1 MGLGSS
7 QEYYEAPPLRSFPSR
22 NGAMGPATG
31 AGRGAQRRRR
41 RIFRR
46 VRQAPTTIIPVPQP
60 VRHHSPP
67 RQHHHHHRPRQFPPA
82 VPAFAP
88 LATGVPSSLPMSY
101 QNFTA
106 LPYVPPQSMLMAQ
119 QQMPPMMM
127 PQQISQPYP
136 MMAAPSRPVTMQR
149 FAPMMMPQNLLQQQA
164 MMMPQYMPQ
173 QSPMM
178 MPQESPQSQ
187 AMRMAQQMPASIYS
201 PYASTPY
208 SIGASYSTPYAPQ
221 PVPQQ
226 PQVAPMYNNIG
237 ASVPAA
243 VGLSGPV
250 GPFSSPNRLV
260 GPNLG
265 TDWTGGGKISPGFL
279 GPPL

>member
-7 QEYYEAPPLRSFPSR
+7 QEYYEAPPIRSFPSR
-22 NGAMGPATG
+22 NGAMGPVAG
-31 AGRGAQRRRR
+31 AGQNVKRRRR

-46 VRQAPTTIIPVPQP
+46 ARQAPTTIIPVPQS

-67 RQHHHHHRPRQFPPA
+67 RQHHHHHHRPRQFPPA
-82 VPAFAP
+82 APVFAP

-119 QQMPPMMM
+119 QQMSPMMM
-127 PQQISQPYP
+127 PQQMSQPYP
-136 MMAAPSRPVTMQR
+136 MMPQQVSQPYPMMPAPSRPVTMQR
-149 FAPMMMPQNLLQQQA
+149 YAPMMMQ
-164 MMMPQYMPQ
+164 QYMPQ
-173 QSPMM
+173 QQPMM
-178 MPQESPQSQ
+178 IPQESPQSQ

-243 VGLSGPV
+243 VGLSGPI
-250 GPFSSPNRLV
+250 GPFSAPNRPI